1 MSNNTMHRPIRKAV
15 FPVAGLGTRFLPATK
30 VVPKELLPIVDRP
43 LIQYAVDEAREA
55 GIEQM
60 IFVTGRGKTALVENF
75 DIAYELENTMTERGK
90 DLSVLDP
97 TRFTPGNLMTVRQQ
111 VPLGLGHA
119 IWCARAIV
127 GDEPFA
133 VLLPDELMVGRP
145 GSGCMKQMIDAYN
158 QVGGNLVSVIEVP
171 HEEVSS
177 YGVIAP
183 GATSGRLTE
192 VTGLV
197 EKPKLADAP
206 SNKIITGRYILQP
219 EVMRVLDRHEKGA
232 GGEIQL
238 TDAMAR
244 MIGTQPFNAVNFDG
258 RRFDC
263 GSKTGFVE
271 ATLAL
276 ALEREDMG
284 AEVRRIAERLLAR
297 WLARAPQ
304 LAWWPSPKPKPGVD
318 PGPLNSRADLA
329 TDTQPPRSDRG
340 RRGEGIIH
348 RLTGFGVTP
357 PPGPAAAVPARSA
370 ALPSAVFRRP
380 APRSDGY
387 VRGSRRIPG
396 SVPPASAD
404 CRSAAVPSG
413 CASRAR

>member
-1 MSNNTMHRPIRKAV
+1 MVLAWRKESCAVAVDRRVVRFLCSGMMSKKPIRKAV

-30 VVPKELLPIVDRP
+30 AIPKELLPIVDRP

-60 IFVTGRGKTALVENF
+60 IFVTGRGKTALVEHF
-75 DIAYELENTMTERGK
+75 DIAYELETTMRERGK
-90 DLSVLDP
+90 DLSVLDS
-97 TRFTPGNLMTVRQQ
+97 TRFTPGDLIAVRQQ

-133 VLLPDELMVGRP
+133 ILLPDELMVGTP
-145 GSGCMKQMIDAYN
+145 GCMAQMVEAYN
-158 QVGGNLVSVIEVP
+158 EVGGNLISVLEVP
-171 HEEVSS
+171 REEVSS

-183 GATSGRLTE
+183 GDSHGALTE
-192 VTGLV
+192 VRGLV
-197 EKPKLADAP
+197 EKPALAMAP
-206 SNKIITGRYILQP
+206 SNKIISGRYILQP
-219 EVMRVLDRHEKGA
+219 EVMRTLEDQETGA

-244 MIGTQPFNAVNFDG
+244 MIGQQPFHAVTFAG

-284 AEVRRIAERLLAR
+284 AEVRRIAERLLA
-297 WLARAPQ
+297 
-304 LAWWPSPKPKPGVD
+304 K
-318 PGPLNSRADLA
+318 
-329 TDTQPPRSDRG
+329 
-340 RRGEGIIH
+340 
-348 RLTGFGVTP
+348 
-357 PPGPAAAVPARSA
+357 
-370 ALPSAVFRRP
+370 
-380 APRSDGY
+380 
-387 VRGSRRIPG
+387 
-396 SVPPASAD
+396 
-404 CRSAAVPSG
+404 
-413 CASRAR
+413 